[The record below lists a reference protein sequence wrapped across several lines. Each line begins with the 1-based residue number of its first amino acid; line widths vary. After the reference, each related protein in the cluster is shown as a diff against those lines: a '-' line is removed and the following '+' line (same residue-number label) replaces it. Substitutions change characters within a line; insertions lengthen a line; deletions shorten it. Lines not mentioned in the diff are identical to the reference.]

1 MDTAPANYQRH
12 KTDRGNPMAKKLD
25 NNEIVT
31 FEEMLLA
38 NSAQVDTA
46 VQLLIEM
53 GFFTKE
59 EFFDKLK
66 QVYAEY
72 QINESDQK

>member
-1 MDTAPANYQRH
+1 
-12 KTDRGNPMAKKLD
+12 MAKKLD
-25 NNEIVT
+25 DNEIVS

-46 VQLLIEM
+46 VQLLIEK

-72 QINESDQK
+72 QLNEPSEQQYPEDS

>member
-1 MDTAPANYQRH
+1 
-12 KTDRGNPMAKKLD
+12 MAKKMND
-25 NNEIVT
+25 NEIVS

-46 VQLLIEM
+46 VQLLIEK

-72 QINESDQK
+72 QIDESDQE

>member
-1 MDTAPANYQRH
+1 
-12 KTDRGNPMAKKLD
+12 MAKKLD
-25 NNEIVT
+25 DNEIVS

-46 VQLLIEM
+46 VQLLIEK
-53 GFFTKE
+53 GFFSKE
-59 EFFDKLK
+59 KFFEKLK

-72 QINESDQK
+72 QIDESIKK

>member
-1 MDTAPANYQRH
+1 
-12 KTDRGNPMAKKLD
+12 MAQKLD
-25 NNEIVT
+25 DKELVS

-38 NSAQVDTA
+38 NSAQVDAA
-46 VQLLIEM
+46 VQLMIEK
-53 GFFTKE
+53 GYFTKD

-72 QINESDQK
+72 QIDESDQQ

>member
-1 MDTAPANYQRH
+1 
-12 KTDRGNPMAKKLD
+12 MAQKLD
-25 NNEIVT
+25 KNEMIT

-38 NSAQVDTA
+38 NSAQVDAA
-46 VQLLIEM
+46 VQLLIEK
-53 GFFTKE
+53 GFFSKE

-72 QINESDQK
+72 KNESAEQQ

>member
-1 MDTAPANYQRH
+1 
-12 KTDRGNPMAKKLD
+12 MAKKLND
-25 NNEIVT
+25 NEIVS

-46 VQLLIEM
+46 VQLLIEK
-53 GFFTKE
+53 GFFSKE

-72 QINESDQK
+72 QIDESIKK

>member
-1 MDTAPANYQRH
+1 
-12 KTDRGNPMAKKLD
+12 MAKKLD
-25 NNEIVT
+25 DKEIVS

-38 NSAQVDTA
+38 NSAQVDAA
-46 VQLLIEM
+46 VQLMIEK
-53 GFFTKE
+53 GYFTKD

-72 QINESDQK
+72 QLNEPIEQ

>member
-1 MDTAPANYQRH
+1 
-12 KTDRGNPMAKKLD
+12 MAQKIDK
-25 NNEIVT
+25 NEMIT

-38 NSAQVDTA
+38 NSAQVDAA
-46 VQLLIEM
+46 VQLLIEK
-53 GFFTKE
+53 GFFSKE

-72 QINESDQK
+72 KNESAEQQ